1 MEKLICKIRDLSLW
15 DENPRL
21 PEEYF
26 NKSEGELIEY
36 LFNKKGEKEKIIELA
51 KSIIE
56 NFDIVSWERLIVW
69 DKRYRFKK
77 DISYFGYVHEI
88 NIRGRWKGIF

>member
-1 MEKLICKIRDLSLW
+1 MFKITDLNLW
-15 DENPRL
+15 DENPRF

-26 NKSEGELIEY
+26 NKSEIELIEY

-56 NFDIVSWERLIVW
+56 NFDIVPWERLIIW
-69 DKRYRFKK
+69 DSGRKK
-77 DISYFGYVHEI
+77 SL
-88 NIRGRWKGIF
+88 